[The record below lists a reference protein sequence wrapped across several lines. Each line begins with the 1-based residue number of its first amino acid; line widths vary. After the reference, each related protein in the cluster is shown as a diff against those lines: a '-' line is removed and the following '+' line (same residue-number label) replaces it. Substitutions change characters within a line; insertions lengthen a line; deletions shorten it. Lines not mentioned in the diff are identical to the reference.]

1 MVVTTRGH
9 QLGRDQLFRRHSLL
23 DWDRLSPGPRQS
35 SDPVPY
41 DDRRAHWCRLTGVS
55 PRRPVPLM
63 RTSVSVAVVGFRP
76 TVAALVDVGW
86 GCQRYPRHEGRRK
99 CWLHS
104 LGVCGVFAGAVLTR
118 IFANPAEWR
127 SRRLEAM
134 VQVAAASGRVIGVH
148 EYLYGFFLHEQ
159 SPPLSEDRVITAFR
173 ERSAAHNE
181 WRSERARLEI
191 VITDDPD
198 FYRAMNEFETYR
210 MMATEW
216 TGAYQKEGS
225 EFDYKDYANV
235 DKESWRGMRS
245 ARYEIMA
252 CARNRSQRDARWNGR
267 LRLRFAK
274 PDVVPIG
281 YPNPR

>member
-1 MVVTTRGH
+1 M
-9 QLGRDQLFRRHSLL
+9 L
-23 DWDRLSPGPRQS
+23 
-35 SDPVPY
+35 
-41 DDRRAHWCRLTGVS
+41 
-55 PRRPVPLM
+55 
-63 RTSVSVAVVGFRP
+63 
-76 TVAALVDVGW
+76 AAF
-86 GCQRYPRHEGRRK
+86 
-99 CWLHS
+99 

-118 IFANPAEWR
+118 IFANSAEWR

-148 EYLYGFFLHEQ
+148 EYLYGFFLNEQ
-159 SPPLSEDRVITAFR
+159 SPPLSEDRVIMAFR

-181 WRSERARLEI
+181 WRSARARLEI

-210 MMATEW
+210 MMATDW
-216 TGAYQKEGS
+216 TDAYQKEGS
-225 EFDYKDYANV
+225 EFDYKDYASV

-245 ARYEIMA
+245 ARYKIMA

-281 YPNPR
+281 YDNPR